1 MSTKINPSSVLVV
14 SVLGAIWYLI
24 STAPANA
31 VFEARGLLS
40 NQYTLTDISGRQFV
54 YQPGGCNSYKDT
66 TANNVW
72 LIWSP
77 IYYFRSNIDNTTVPL
92 AFGTLRNQ
100 STGEIWDGGVG
111 TISARSIVGNLVF
124 TVPMSC
130 TPSRMAR

>member
-1 MSTKINPSSVLVV
+1 MSTKISPRSVFVV
-14 SVLGAIWYLI
+14 SVICAIWYLI
-24 STAPANA
+24 STTPANA

-40 NQYTLTDISGRQFV
+40 NQYTLTDISGRQFM
-54 YQPGGCNSYKDT
+54 YQPGGCNSYIDT

-72 LIWSP
+72 LLWSP

-111 TISARSIVGNLVF
+111 TTSARSSVVNLVT
-124 TVPMSC
+124 TVLMPC
-130 TPSRMAR
+130 APSRMAR